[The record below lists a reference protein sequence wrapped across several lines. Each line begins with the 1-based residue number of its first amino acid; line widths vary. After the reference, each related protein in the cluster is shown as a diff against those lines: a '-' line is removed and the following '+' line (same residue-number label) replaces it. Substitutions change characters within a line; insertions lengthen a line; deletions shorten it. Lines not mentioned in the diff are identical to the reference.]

1 MKSVRVCLLALMLV
15 GCAGA
20 TIEQTSMV
28 GSDGTK
34 MYLLKEFMYGE
45 SNRKRTVDALNE
57 RANKLCPSG
66 YELMNEEREQLK
78 TGYGTDL
85 PGGYKLHWQ
94 IKCKNLA
101 QSVP

>member
-1 MKSVRVCLLALMLV
+1 MKTVGVALLALTLV

-28 GSDGTK
+28 ANDGTRF
-34 MYLLKEFMYGE
+34 YFLKEFMYGE
-45 SNRKRTVDALNE
+45 SNRGRTVDALTE
-57 RANKLCPSG
+57 RANRVCPSG

-94 IKCKNLA
+94 IKCKTI
-101 QSVP
+101 S